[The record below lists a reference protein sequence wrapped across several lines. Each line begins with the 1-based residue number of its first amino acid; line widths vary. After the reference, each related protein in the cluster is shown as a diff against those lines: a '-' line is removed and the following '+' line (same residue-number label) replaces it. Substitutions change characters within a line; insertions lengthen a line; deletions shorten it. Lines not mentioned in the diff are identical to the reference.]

1 MELVFNRGRVLV
13 LQDESSSVMVVVV
26 AKQCECI

>member
-13 LQDESSSVMVVVV
+13 MQDENSSVYMGGGGGCQTV
-26 AKQCECI
+26 